1 MEWEASVENLKG
13 ALQQTRGELT
23 EKELVFQR
31 VERDLKRK
39 LEEVE
44 QSREQKTGLM
54 RRVEDL
60 NSEVL
65 TLKQVKEQK
74 DGKLQQ

>member
-1 MEWEASVENLKG
+1 MKG
-13 ALQQTRGELT
+13 ALNQTRGELT
-23 EKELVFQR
+23 EKELIFER
-31 VERDLKRK
+31 VEKDLKKK

-44 QSREQKTGLM
+44 QSREQKSGLM

-65 TLKQVKEQK
+65 TLKQVKE
-74 DGKLQQ
+74 

>member
-1 MEWEASVENLKG
+1 LKG
-13 ALQQTRGELT
+13 ALNQTRGELT
-23 EKELVFQR
+23 EKELIFQR
-31 VERDLKRK
+31 VEKDLKKK

-44 QSREQKTGLM
+44 QSREQKSGLM

-65 TLKQVKEQK
+65 TLKQVKE
-74 DGKLQQ
+74 

>member
-1 MEWEASVENLKG
+1 LKG
-13 ALQQTRGELT
+13 ALNQTRGELT

-31 VERDLKRK
+31 VEKDLKKK

-44 QSREQKTGLM
+44 QSREQKSGLM

-65 TLKQVKEQK
+65 TLKQVKE
-74 DGKLQQ
+74 

>member
-1 MEWEASVENLKG
+1 LK
-13 ALQQTRGELT
+13 
-23 EKELVFQR
+23 K
-31 VERDLKRK
+31 K

-44 QSREQKTGLM
+44 QSREQKSGLM

-74 DGKLQQ
+74 DSKL

>member
-1 MEWEASVENLKG
+1 MKS
-13 ALQQTRGELT
+13 ALNQTKGELT
-23 EKELVFQR
+23 EKELIFQR
-31 VERDLKRK
+31 VEKDLKKK

-44 QSREQKTGLM
+44 QSREQKSGLM

-65 TLKQVKEQK
+65 TLKQVKE
-74 DGKLQQ
+74 

>member
-1 MEWEASVENLKG
+1 MA
-13 ALQQTRGELT
+13 RGELT

-31 VERDLKRK
+31 VEKDLKSK
-39 LEEVE
+39 LVEVE
-44 QSREQKTGLM
+44 QTRDQKSGLM

-65 TLKQVKEQK
+65 TLKQIKEQK
-74 DGKLQQ
+74 DSKLQQQIARNQELLA

>member
-1 MEWEASVENLKG
+1 MKG
-13 ALQQTRGELT
+13 ALNQTRGELT

-31 VERDLKRK
+31 VEKDLKKK

-44 QSREQKTGLM
+44 QSREQKSGLM

-65 TLKQVKEQK
+65 TLKQVKE
-74 DGKLQQ
+74 

>member
-1 MEWEASVENLKG
+1 MQL
-13 ALQQTRGELT
+13 TRGELT

-31 VERDLKRK
+31 VEKDLKKK

-44 QSREQKTGLM
+44 QSREQKSGLM

-74 DGKLQQ
+74 DSKL

>member
-1 MEWEASVENLKG
+1 MYLQVETLK
-13 ALQQTRGELT
+13 
-23 EKELVFQR
+23 K
-31 VERDLKRK
+31 K

-44 QSREQKTGLM
+44 QSREQKSGLM

-65 TLKQVKEQK
+65 TLKQVKE
-74 DGKLQQ
+74 

>member
-1 MEWEASVENLKG
+1 MEWEASVESLKG

-65 TLKQVKEQK
+65 TLKQVKE
-74 DGKLQQ
+74 

>member
-1 MEWEASVENLKG
+1 MKG
-13 ALQQTRGELT
+13 ALNQTRGELT
-23 EKELVFQR
+23 EKELIFQR
-31 VERDLKRK
+31 VEKDLKKK

-44 QSREQKTGLM
+44 QSREQKSGLM

-65 TLKQVKEQK
+65 TLKQVKE
-74 DGKLQQ
+74 